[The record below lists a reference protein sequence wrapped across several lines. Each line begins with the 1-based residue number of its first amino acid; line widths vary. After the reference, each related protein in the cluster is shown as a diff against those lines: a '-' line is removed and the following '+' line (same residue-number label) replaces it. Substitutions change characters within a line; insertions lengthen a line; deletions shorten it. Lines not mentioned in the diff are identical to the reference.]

1 MGNAAFFVSKQR
13 FKDGAELLSFSET
26 GREGHITQ
34 SDARQRAIRSAE
46 IMITEDSFAREFAA
60 YLDSLRTIPN

>member
-1 MGNAAFFVSKQR
+1 MLTGSLTD
-13 FKDGAELLSFSET
+13 KDGTALLSFSET

-46 IMITEDSFAREFAA
+46 TLITEGGFAKEFNA
-60 YLDSLRTIPN
+60 YLDSLRTITH